1 MSEENKALVRR
12 WFAEVDKG
20 NPTIEDELLPPDYID
35 HDPPLPGM
43 APGREGVKQANAL
56 LRAAFPDTVH
66 TIEDQVAE
74 GDKVVTRLRGR
85 GTFTGECLG
94 IPPNGKV
101 VTIQG
106 IAIHRIAGGKLVEHW
121 GVADKLSFLQQM
133 DAIPT
138 AGLAEGSTLWHGERR
153 WLDRG
158 RSSSAVHLRAE
169 QGRGA
174 DWG

>member
-1 MSEENKALVRR
+1 MSEDNKALVRR

-66 TIEDQVAE
+66 TIEDQIAE
-74 GDKVVTRLRGR
+74 SDKVVTRLRGR

-106 IAIHRIAGGKLVEHW
+106 IAIHRIADGRLVEHW

-133 DAIPT
+133 DAIPP
-138 AGLAEGSTLWHGERR
+138 LA
-153 WLDRG
+153 
-158 RSSSAVHLRAE
+158 
-169 QGRGA
+169 
-174 DWG
+174 